1 MKSIKFSDNQ
11 FLCLIEDAIFYMDD
25 TFSKIS
31 GDSIKGFEINLPES
45 IDKILKNGWG
55 ELYPSLEIKNE
66 KFIAIAGETSWGGT
80 GFVALSNNNLNS
92 FQWMIHLS
100 SMNNTIDIRIKNEI
114 VRVTTDL
121 NYPHGIDFIIP
132 IDRPEN
138 FKIEKPSAKQ
148 T

>member
-1 MKSIKFSDNQ
+1 
-11 FLCLIEDAIFYMDD
+11 
-25 TFSKIS
+25 
-31 GDSIKGFEINLPES
+31 
-45 IDKILKNGWG
+45 
-55 ELYPSLEIKNE
+55 
-66 KFIAIAGETSWGGT
+66 
-80 GFVALSNNNLNS
+80 
-92 FQWMIHLS
+92 MIHLS